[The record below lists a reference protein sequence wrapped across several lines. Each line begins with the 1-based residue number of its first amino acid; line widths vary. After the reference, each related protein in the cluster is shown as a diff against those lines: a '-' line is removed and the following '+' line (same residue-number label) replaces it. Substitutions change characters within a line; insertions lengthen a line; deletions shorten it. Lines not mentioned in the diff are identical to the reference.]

1 MKNAFVARWGK
12 PLWAVVSVVGLGFAA
27 GCGNSE
33 IKTYKVAKEDN
44 TPKIATQ
51 AADTGNAP
59 MMAPHGNVA
68 LPKVSW
74 SLPKGWTE
82 LPSDGRGLRRAAFQI
97 TGTEG
102 KMAQVMIIPLPGAS
116 NIELES
122 VNMWRE
128 ELELPPLNKEEVT
141 AQAKP
146 VEVGDAKGDLFDL
159 MSEKSKP
166 GTISKTRTV
175 GAIAEREGV
184 LWFVKMTGSDDLVAE
199 QKPAFVDFLKSLRF
213 ESLGPTQL
221 AKQEAPASTNAKH
234 VPASSDAPN
243 WKVPANW
250 QQKAP
255 GPMITA
261 AYAVTG
267 ADGQADV
274 TISKFPGTVGG
285 LAANVNRWRN
295 QLGLQPLS
303 EDEAAKSAEMVEVG
317 GKKEAYMVDLK
328 GTNGRTGKP
337 AHLVALGVPRG
348 GDTWFYKL
356 LGDDAV
362 VTKEKDAFLKF
373 VVSAY

>member
-1 MKNAFVARWGK
+1 MKNAFVVGWGK
-12 PLWAVVSVVGLGFAA
+12 PLLLAASVVGVGIAV

-51 AADTGNAP
+51 APEAENAP
-59 MMAPHGNVA
+59 FMAAHGNPD
-68 LPKVSW
+68 LPKISW
-74 SLPKGWTE
+74 TLPKGWRE
-82 LPSDGRGLRRAAFQI
+82 LPSDGRGMRKAAFEI
-97 TGTEG
+97 AGTDG

-128 ELELPPLNKEEVT
+128 ELGLPQVNKDQVT

-146 VEVGDAKGDLFDL
+146 VSVGDAKGNLFE
-159 MSEKSKP
+159 MATTEPKTGQKFN
-166 GTISKTRTV
+166 TRTV

-184 LWFVKMTGSDDLVAE
+184 LWFVKMTGADDLVAE
-199 QKPAFVDFLKSLRF
+199 QKLAFVDFLKSLRF
-213 ESLGPTQL
+213 ESPGPTQL
-221 AKQEAPASTNAKH
+221 AKEEAPVSTNAKQ
-234 VPASSDAPN
+234 VPAGSDAPK

-261 AYAVTG
+261 AYGITG

-295 QLGLQPLS
+295 QLGLPPLG
-303 EDEAAKSAEMVEVG
+303 DAEAEKSAEMMEVG
-317 GKKEAYMVDLK
+317 GKKESYMVDLK
-328 GTNGRTGKP
+328 GVNGRTGKP
-337 AHLVALGVPRG
+337 AHLVALGVPKG
-348 GDTWFYKL
+348 GETWFYKL

-362 VTKEKDAFLKF
+362 VTKVKDAFLKF